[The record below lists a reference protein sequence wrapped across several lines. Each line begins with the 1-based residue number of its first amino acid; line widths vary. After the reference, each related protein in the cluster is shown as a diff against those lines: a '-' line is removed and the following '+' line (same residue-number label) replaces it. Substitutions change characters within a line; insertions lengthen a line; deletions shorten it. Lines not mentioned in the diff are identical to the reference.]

1 MTNKGR
7 RRQYLIP
14 LLVGIGFAVVFLWSR
29 GTLGKTDA
37 QELLRDV
44 SDAFFIPGVLLVCVG
59 GLLFVAGNGIFDM
72 LNFGVMKV
80 LSLVRSDK
88 YRAKQPRT
96 YYDYVSARNANRRGG
111 YSGLLWVGLIF
122 LLLAAAFVA
131 LYMTV

>member
-1 MTNKGR
+1 
-7 RRQYLIP
+7 
-14 LLVGIGFAVVFLWSR
+14 
-29 GTLGKTDA
+29 
-37 QELLRDV
+37 
-44 SDAFFIPGVLLVCVG
+44 
-59 GLLFVAGNGIFDM
+59 LLFVAGNGIFDM

-96 YYDYVSARNANRRGG
+96 YYDYVSARNVNRRGG